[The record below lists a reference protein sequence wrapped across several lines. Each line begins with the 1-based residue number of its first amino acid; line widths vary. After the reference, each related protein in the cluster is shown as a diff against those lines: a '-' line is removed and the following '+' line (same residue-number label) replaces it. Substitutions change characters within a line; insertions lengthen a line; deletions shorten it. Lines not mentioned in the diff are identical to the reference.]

1 MTRALV
7 VLGPERLGLLL
18 SIAVGLAIGAQLI
31 RGGFDSGR
39 VMWAAI
45 AVLGL
50 ALLRILVRRWEAER
64 ERAR

>member
-18 SIAVGLAIGAQLI
+18 SIAVGLAISAQLLK
-31 RGGFDSGR
+31 GDLGFDK

-50 ALLRILVRRWEAER
+50 ALLRILVRRFEH
-64 ERAR
+64 ERARR